1 MDESSHQRRRF
12 PLHPGEGMR
21 VHVHNEG
28 HVGVAEAQAHVD
40 RVNGNPNFVTQDIS
54 FLNMS
59 PERHQPSS
67 ASLRAH
73 SLVDD

>member
-28 HVGVAEAQAHVD
+28 HVGVAEAFADDFYEHAC
-40 RVNGNPNFVTQDIS
+40 
-54 FLNMS
+54 L
-59 PERHQPSS
+59 ERK
-67 ASLRAH
+67 
-73 SLVDD
+73 